1 MSTTITCNLVISNFL
16 SLLFFCF
23 LLVNV
28 VNNES
33 HFGHLSSTHVNVLG
47 HFPGN
52 WSVSAA
58 SYPDTNLRTLVSG
71 ILEFFSRYSA
81 VLLRYFCDKPQ
92 SSLCCSQSSSWKC
105 QCHKIK
111 KIHWNF
117 LIQNNPKDAGH
128 LHQNIRAVHA
138 RRSDQKVLPGTS
150 WNSKEP
156 DLGNPYTSPQY
167 PWRSTPCKH
176 CKLQPQ
182 LAMWSLLRLD
192 LELRFLLV
200 LGQGQ
205 QLISHVDIS
214 LQVRFSF
221 GSSLYFW
228 CTLNWNRG

>member
-117 LIQNNPKDAGH
+117 LIQNNPKNAGH
-128 LHQNIRAVHA
+128 LQRNIRAVQTKRYYLA
-138 RRSDQKVLPGTS
+138 LLGTVKNLILAIPTLPPS
-150 WNSKEP
+150 I
-156 DLGNPYTSPQY
+156 LGEA
-167 PWRSTPCKH
+167 
-176 CKLQPQ
+176 L
-182 LAMWSLLRLD
+182 LANTANCNLNLRC
-192 LELRFLLV
+192 
-200 LGQGQ
+200 G
-205 QLISHVDIS
+205 H
-214 LQVRFSF
+214 SF
-221 GSSLYFW
+221 GWIWSWGS
-228 CTLNWNRG
+228 